1 MKLRDVKLQVNEQSS
16 FTHPPSFMYFGLSF
30 SEYIRITSSE
40 EALKMCQHNFFQ
52 KIKRKVVLLVIYLFN
67 YDSYKSTLFIWHL
80 TFSWVQLLSNKWEFF
95 VSCNS
100 FCSVFWDVL
109 FYKNVIVLHHGEW
122 NIIFYFNICIKFT
135 LFTISQ
141 RWRNDKISRDACYK
155 TIKLNRK
162 KPW

>member
-1 MKLRDVKLQVNEQSS
+1 
-16 FTHPPSFMYFGLSF
+16 MYFAISF
-30 SEYIRITSSE
+30 SEYTTITSFE

-67 YDSYKSTLFIWHL
+67 YDSSKSALFIWHL

-95 VSCNS
+95 VSCNTSRLQEHPS

-122 NIIFYFNICIKFT
+122 NIMFYFNICIKFT
-135 LFTISQ
+135 LSTI
-141 RWRNDKISRDACYK
+141 IS
-155 TIKLNRK
+155 TMK
-162 KPW
+162 KW

>member
-67 YDSYKSTLFIWHL
+67 YDSSKSTLFIWHL
-80 TFSWVQLLSNKWEFF
+80 TLSWAQLLSNEWEFF
-95 VSCNS
+95 V
-100 FCSVFWDVL
+100 CSVFWDVL

-141 RWRNDKISRDACYK
+141 RWRNDKISRDVCYK